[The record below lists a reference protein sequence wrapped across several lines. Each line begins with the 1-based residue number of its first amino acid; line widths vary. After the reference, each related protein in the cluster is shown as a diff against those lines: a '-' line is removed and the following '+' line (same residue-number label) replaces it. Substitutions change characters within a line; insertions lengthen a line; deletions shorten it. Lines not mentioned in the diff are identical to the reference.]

1 MTTTPPAVSETPE
14 TKEDYEILTAWLAV
28 NDPNKPSLRV
38 PVKCIR
44 LTTYE
49 RLERRL
55 LEAEAKLGEAVE
67 ERDGVLLANEA
78 ITQRVNDE
86 IEMREAAERK
96 LAQGV
101 VVPVVYTPCN
111 KHSGLSWH
119 LAAEWGQQFRAVCP
133 VCEPPS
139 VTAAEGDWK

>member
-67 ERDGVLLANEA
+67 LERMRLAA
-78 ITQRVNDE
+78 ISVATLMNSRHSEPPLQRDHVYWTQSYQDTLDAVGRE
-86 IEMREAAERK
+86 IEWRERAEAAERGK
-96 LAQGV
+96 
-101 VVPVVYTPCN
+101 
-111 KHSGLSWH
+111 
-119 LAAEWGQQFRAVCP
+119 
-133 VCEPPS
+133 
-139 VTAAEGDWK
+139 EGG